1 MNPTRRALPA
11 LLLLPGVALAQA
23 PAQGGARRGPNGGLV
38 TVADGHPLELL
49 VTGTDA
55 TLFLNG
61 EDGRPSPS
69 ARANGRLTIQAGG
82 QTSTV
87 TLRPAEPNR
96 LVGTRPAPLAAGA
109 RVVFNGAMSDGH
121 RVTAR
126 YVIE

>member
-1 MNPTRRALPA
+1 LLLEP
-11 LLLLPGVALAQA
+11 LLLLPGPAMAQA
-23 PAQGGARRGPNGGLV
+23 PAQQGAARRRPNGGLV
-38 TVADGHPLELL
+38 AVADGHPLELL
-49 VTGTDA
+49 VSGTDA

-96 LVGTRPAPLAAGA
+96 LVGTLPAPLAAGA
-109 RVVFNGAMSDGH
+109 RVAFTGAMSDGH

>member
-1 MNPTRRALPA
+1 MNLTRRALPA
-11 LLLLPGVALAQA
+11 LLLPPGLAMAQA
-23 PAQGGARRGPNGGLV
+23 PAQQGVRRGPNGGQV
-38 TVADGHPLELL
+38 VMADGHPIEL
-49 VTGTDA
+49 VVSGTDV

-69 ARANGRLTIQAGG
+69 ARANGRLTIQSGG

-96 LVGTRPAPLAAGA
+96 LVGTLPAPLATGT
-109 RVVFNGAMSDGH
+109 RVVLNGAMGDGH
-121 RVTAR
+121 RMTGR

>member
-1 MNPTRRALPA
+1 LLLEP
-11 LLLLPGVALAQA
+11 LLLLPGPAMAQA
-23 PAQGGARRGPNGGLV
+23 PAQQGAARRRPNGGLV
-38 TVADGHPLELL
+38 AVADGHPLELL
-49 VTGTDA
+49 VSGTDA

-61 EDGRPSPS
+61 EDGRPS
-69 ARANGRLTIQAGG
+69 RLTIQAGG

-96 LVGTRPAPLAAGA
+96 LVGTLPAPLAAGA
-109 RVVFNGAMSDGH
+109 RVAFTGAMSDGH